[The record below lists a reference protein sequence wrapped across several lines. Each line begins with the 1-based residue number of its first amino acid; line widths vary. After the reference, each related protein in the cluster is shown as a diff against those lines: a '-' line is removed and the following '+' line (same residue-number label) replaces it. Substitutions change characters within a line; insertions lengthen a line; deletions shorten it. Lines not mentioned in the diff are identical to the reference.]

1 MTHDYLEMFDFDK
14 WQEIFNSIRRHK
26 VRTFLTALGVFWGIF
41 MLVLFLGAGDG
52 LHNGVEHEFSDDAA
66 NSIWVRRGWTS
77 MTYKGL
83 PKGRRIQFHND
94 DFDYLKEQFKEIDN
108 ITARFY
114 LSGSKTVKY
123 KDQNLSFSV
132 RGVHP
137 DHLVIENSRV
147 IKGRNLNETDI
158 KEIRKSALI
167 GKVVDE
173 TLFKDEEALGK
184 EINIG
189 GIVYKVV
196 GVYEDSGGEDEM
208 RLIYL
213 PVSTVQKVYSG
224 TDELHQIMFTGGD
237 LGLDEM
243 KELEYQVRAAIAQ
256 RHQFDVNDRR
266 ALFISNIAEEYQKF
280 QSLFFAINIFVWF
293 VGIGSILAGVI
304 GVSNIMLIIVKDR
317 TKEIGIRKAIGAT
330 PGSIVAM
337 ILQEAIFITALAG
350 YFGMLAGIGV
360 ISLLSSMEVEYFRNP
375 QVDLGVAA
383 IATAILVIAGALA
396 GLWPALQ
403 AARIHPIEAMRN

>member
-1 MTHDYLEMFDFDK
+1 MFDFDK

-173 TLFKDEEALGK
+173 TLFKNEEALGK

>member
-1 MTHDYLEMFDFDK
+1 MFDFDK